1 MTSLPQSSSSR
12 HGTRHASPAVP
23 VLPAGPPVP
32 GLGRR
37 GLLLGAGAAGTMLTA
52 AACSGG
58 QSVGGSDEVPAAAS
72 ESFTAEYDGP
82 DVTIT
87 FWNGFTGGDG
97 PYMKQLVKE
106 FTEKNPKITVKQ
118 SSLEWPDFYSKVVTA
133 TDAGSGP
140 EVAAMHLDQL
150 ASFASRG
157 TIVPLDNLAE
167 ALELTEEDFTPA
179 VWQGGVFQGQRY
191 GIPLDMFT
199 VAQYWS
205 TEALTAAGLE
215 IGPTTGEEFDS
226 AIEALQS
233 SGMENPFWVSP
244 DNWQIFVSLLG
255 QFGGSLYSEDLTTVA
270 FGDDAGLKA
279 LTWMRDLVADGVSP
293 SDATDLST
301 AFKNGSSAIIDEL
314 LWLINDIEDTTDG
327 MDYGIGGF
335 PTIGDSPGA
344 FANSHNF
351 TLTKQADADEDRGQA
366 ARVFIAWMSENSATW
381 AGSGN
386 IPARASARKDQTF
399 TDSRQADLA
408 TEEVLD
414 SFLFLQQV
422 PGSREIAADSYQRA
436 VSKAVLGDEEPEA
449 ALEAAVKTAQ
459 EMLDRNRDLY
469 GF

>member
-1 MTSLPQSSSSR
+1 MTESSR
-12 HGTRHASPAVP
+12 ATPGTP
-23 VLPAGPPVP
+23 LPALPHRVGC
-32 GLGRR
+32 R
-37 GLLLGAGAAGTMLTA
+37 GLLAGAGAAGTALSA

-58 QSVGGSDEVPAAAS
+58 QSIGGADEAPQAAS
-72 ESFTAEYDGP
+72 ETFVAEYDGP
-82 DVTIT
+82 EVTIT

-106 FTEKNPKITVKQ
+106 FTEANPKITVKQ

-140 EVAAMHLDQL
+140 DVAAMHLDQL

-167 ALELTEEDFTPA
+167 ALELSEDDFTPA
-179 VWQGGVFQGQRY
+179 VWQGGVFKEQRY

-205 TEALTAAGLE
+205 TDLLSAAGLDA
-215 IGPTTGEEFDS
+215 GPTTKEEFDAS
-226 AIEALQS
+226 VQALQS
-233 SGMENPFWVSP
+233 SGVENPFWVSP

-255 QFGGSLYSEDLTTVA
+255 QFGGSLYSDDLTTVA

-279 LTWMRDLVADGVSP
+279 LTWMRDLVTEGISP

-301 AFKNGSSAIIDEL
+301 AFKNGSSALIHEL
-314 LWLINDIEDTTDG
+314 LWMINDIEDTTDG
-327 MDYGIGGF
+327 MDYGLSGF
-335 PTIGDSPGA
+335 PTIGDGPGV

-351 TLTKQADADEDRGQA
+351 TLTKQADADENTGQA
-366 ARVFIAWMSENSATW
+366 ARVFISWMSENSATW

-386 IPARASARKDQTF
+386 IPARTSARQDATF
-399 TDSRQADLA
+399 SDSRQAELA
-408 TEEVLD
+408 TDEVLG

-436 VSKAVLGDEEPEA
+436 VSRAVLGEDEPAA
-449 ALEAAVKTAQ
+449 ALAAAVETAQ
-459 EMLDRNRDLY
+459 EMLDRNRELY
-469 GF
+469 EF